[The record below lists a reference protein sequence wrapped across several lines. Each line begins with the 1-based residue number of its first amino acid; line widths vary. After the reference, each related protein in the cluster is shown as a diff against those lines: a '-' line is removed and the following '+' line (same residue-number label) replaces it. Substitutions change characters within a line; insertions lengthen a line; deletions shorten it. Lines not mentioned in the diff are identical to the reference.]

1 MCYGFFGPISA
12 YLVKLQGAET
22 DYYKVLRMA
31 LISFVKGSA
40 PILAVEFA
48 RRMIP
53 AHVRPSFKE
62 MEKTCKGIPA
72 GA

>member
-1 MCYGFFGPISA
+1 
-12 YLVKLQGAET
+12 
-22 DYYKVLRMA
+22 LRAA

-48 RRMIP
+48 RRMVP

-62 MEKTCKGIPA
+62 MEKTCKGGA
-72 GA
+72 GAAGA